1 MGVVDLEDFIQVPY
15 CGPKNMRPLTAY
27 TLFIDLNVIIFVFVR
42 LHSPNIC
49 LLWMGRVE
57 GDVVK
62 DEESKYF

>member
-1 MGVVDLEDFIQVPY
+1 MDVVDLEDFIQVPY

-27 TLFIDLNVIIFVFVR
+27 MLFRNLNVVNFVFVK
-42 LHSPNIC
+42 LHSPNIV

-62 DEESKYF
+62 DEKSEYF